1 MLTAV
6 YCALKTKRRMTYE
19 NTRRT
24 YQCSILDKPY
34 LGLSLL
40 HCDVKGERMKIPV
53 KIYQDVTDTHTLQE
67 LWELCFWRMEA
78 EILREGERIY
88 LVYER

>member
-1 MLTAV
+1 
-6 YCALKTKRRMTYE
+6 
-19 NTRRT
+19 
-24 YQCSILDKPY
+24 
-34 LGLSLL
+34 
-40 HCDVKGERMKIPV
+40 MKIPV